1 MTVKVAVIYYS
12 ATGAVHALA
21 QAVAEGAAS
30 AGAEARLR
38 RVAELAPDSA
48 IDAEPAVAAAR
59 RRRHVDPPGL
69 GRGPGVGRRVR
80 VRDADPVRRAGRAAQ
95 ALHRPDRRAVAGGQA
110 GRQAGDGLHLG
121 VQPAR
126 RQRGHD
132 PVAGQ
137 RLLPLGG
144 ADRPARIHRSGR
156 VRRRRQPLRHVVCDR
171 PGRRRPRR
179 RGAGSGQATRDGGWP
194 RSRSGYW
201 GAASSPMPPR
211 ATGTPAKPWPQ
222 HLPDRVSGGMA
233 RRKS

>member
-12 ATGAVHALA
+12 ATGTVHALA

-30 AGAEARLR
+30 AGAEVRLR

-48 IDAEPAVAAAR
+48 IDQNPQW
-59 RRRHVDPPGL
+59 RRHADADRVDRPGL

-80 VRDADPVRRAGRAAQ
+80 VRDADPVRHAGRAAQ
-95 ALHRPDRRAVAGGQA
+95 AVHRPGRRAVAGRQA

-137 RLLPLGG
+137 RLLPLGR

-179 RGAGSGQATRDGGWP
+179 RGAGSGQVPGTAAGPDHDPAAGGGRVTDAAADDGNA
-194 RSRSGYW
+194 REALAD
-201 GAASSPMPPR
+201 AASR
-211 ATGTPAKPWPQ
+211 TA
-222 HLPDRVSGGMA
+222 
-233 RRKS
+233 